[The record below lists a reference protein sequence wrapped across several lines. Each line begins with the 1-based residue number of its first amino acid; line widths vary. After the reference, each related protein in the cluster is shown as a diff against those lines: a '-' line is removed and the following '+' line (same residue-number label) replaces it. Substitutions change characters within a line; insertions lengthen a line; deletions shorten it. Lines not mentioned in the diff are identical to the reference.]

1 MEKTRGI
8 GVLLAI
14 AASVAFLSAG
24 AAVQSPGESVTV
36 KQVGSFV
43 YCSLPQKG
51 SFSEIQNAIGKL
63 LQNMRSQNVF
73 PTGPML
79 GIYHNS
85 PDQVK
90 PEELSWEVG
99 FPVNDQAMV
108 QAPLEKKQWTDLT
121 VAAALHVGAYEKT
134 AETITEIYA
143 WMAANGYVQTGP
155 LVERYLDMNPMQM
168 KPEDLR
174 TEIWIPCAKKSN

>member
-1 MEKTRGI
+1 
-8 GVLLAI
+8 
-14 AASVAFLSAG
+14 
-24 AAVQSPGESVTV
+24 
-36 KQVGSFV
+36 
-43 YCSLPQKG
+43 
-51 SFSEIQNAIGKL
+51 
-63 LQNMRSQNVF
+63 
-73 PTGPML
+73 
-79 GIYHNS
+79 
-85 PDQVK
+85 
-90 PEELSWEVG
+90 
-99 FPVNDQAMV
+99 MV